1 MYGCRSRENGWC
13 KQILDG
19 YVTTTLWSGTIEHI
33 ASKDLGLLV
42 LRTYEDPMVHDA
54 SGFPVVSLP
63 SKAVVPLKMH
73 MSVAE

>member
-1 MYGCRSRENGWC
+1 MYGCRSRENRWC
-13 KQILDG
+13 KRILDG
-19 YVTTTLWSGTIEHI
+19 CVTTTLWSGTIEHI

-42 LRTYEDPMVHDA
+42 LRTYENPMDHDA

-63 SKAVVPLKMH
+63 SKAAVPLKMQ

>member
-1 MYGCRSRENGWC
+1 MVGDNWH
-13 KQILDG
+13 
-19 YVTTTLWSGTIEHI
+19 V

-42 LRTYEDPMVHDA
+42 LRTYENPMDHDA

-63 SKAVVPLKMH
+63 SKAAVPLKMQ